1 MGWWRWRSSA
11 VLAASLLIQQ
21 GCLSKKPLRK
31 ATIPNPPVPQS
42 GPPQMMAPPPQLPP
56 AEMPVSVQ
64 TTQDPPTLPPP
75 MEAPKPARPRPVRRP
90 TPTDANAVGTP
101 PIAVP
106 PTLQPILGSQEMVDR
121 NRRINLYLEKARTM
135 ILRAERA
142 NPSGSERELIAQVR
156 TFAQQ
161 AEEARKVDLVRAE
174 NLAERAEVLSR
185 GLAR

>member
-31 ATIPNPPVPQS
+31 ATIPNPPVPQTR
-42 GPPQMMAPPPQLPP
+42 PPQMIAPPPQLPP
-56 AEMPVSVQ
+56 PEMPIAVQ
-64 TTQDPPTLPPP
+64 RTQELPTLPPP
-75 MEAPKPARPRPVRRP
+75 MEPPKPSRPRPVRRP
-90 TPTDANAVGTP
+90 TPADANAVVTAP
-101 PIAVP
+101 VAAP
-106 PTLQPILGSQEMVDR
+106 PTLQPILGTQEMVER
-121 NRRINLYLEKARTM
+121 NRRINLYLEKARTV

-185 GLAR
+185 GLVK